1 MGAVIC
7 VILGDAGNQTI
18 QLFLQDVLKNYV
30 QWESLLTVLSY
41 AYYHRL
47 SKQKLFRL
55 ACQLPIS
62 MVNTYVVLT
71 NNGCCKGTDR
81 FERYVKKSLVCRY
94 LLQDMQYDILQSV
107 THHRNA
113 HIFICCFQKYVK
125 NRRHPLLKKLTKTAC
140 VSLSFIF
147 LYMKREK
154 SNISSYLTEL
164 PCHKVQEPISKKLIP
179 PLVLK
184 HVKCNVA
191 LIWAMKCF
199 KI

>member
-81 FERYVKKSLVCRY
+81 FERYVKKSLVCKY

-125 NRRHPLLKKLTKTAC
+125 NRRHPLLKKLTKN
-140 VSLSFIF
+140 SLCIIIIHIPLHEERKVKYQFIF
-147 LYMKREK
+147 NRVTMSQGSRTY
-154 SNISSYLTEL
+154 I
-164 PCHKVQEPISKKLIP
+164 
-179 PLVLK
+179 
-184 HVKCNVA
+184 
-191 LIWAMKCF
+191 
-199 KI
+199 